1 MAKKIQ
7 YMPEITSPPFV
18 LYLDLETEG
27 REDAE
32 NYAPDFRP
40 DARIKDPDKIKA
52 DIDGKRRDWLAASAL
67 RGLTGRILV
76 AGVATD
82 DQPARVIEGQE
93 SAIIHETMELCRSVL
108 AKGGRIFGF
117 NILGFDMPF
126 LVQRAY
132 SNGIAVPKTMYQ
144 IWRGRWHF
152 HENIIDLQP
161 VVLAGQQD
169 HKGYS
174 LANVVKWLGIGAKE
188 GNGADF
194 ARLYRENKE
203 AALAYAIK
211 DVELTR
217 ELAERVGIV

>member
-1 MAKKIQ
+1 MTKKIQ
-7 YMPEITSPPFV
+7 YMPEITGPPFV

-32 NYAPDFRP
+32 SFAPEFRA
-40 DARIKDPDKIKA
+40 DARIKDPDKVKA
-52 DIDGKRRDWLAASAL
+52 DLDGKRKDWLAAAAL
-67 RGLTGRILV
+67 RGMTGRILV

-82 DQPARVIEGQE
+82 DEPVRIIEGE
-93 SAIIHETMELCRSVL
+93 EKAIISEVLELLRKVL
-108 AKGGRIFGF
+108 AKGGRVFGF

-132 SNGIAVPKTMYQ
+132 AHGLTVPKTLYQ
-144 IWRGRWHF
+144 VWRGRWQWHD
-152 HENIIDLQP
+152 NVIDLQP

-169 HKGYS
+169 IKGYS
-174 LANVVKWLGIGAKE
+174 LGNIAKWLGIGEKT

-194 ARLYRENKE
+194 AKLYREDK
-203 AALAYAIK
+203 ASALAYATK

-217 ELAERVGIV
+217 YLAERVGIA